1 MSMTTRQEFMEEGRN
16 VERYLSATVCDKNCI
31 DVTTDN
37 SYAGVDFLIKG
48 VAWDVKNAW
57 NTENG
62 GNKTLRESRN
72 IKKWYRKNKDNTF
85 NWHLFPYK
93 PHLLSENG
101 FLKFC
106 GKAEIKSPLEAL
118 WT

>member
-1 MSMTTRQEFMEEGRN
+1 MTKQESMREGKN
-16 VERYLSATVCDKNCI
+16 VERYISTTVCDKNCI

-37 SYAGVDFLIKG
+37 SYAGVDFLIGEEK
-48 VAWDVKNAW
+48 WDVKNAW

-62 GNKTLRESRN
+62 GNKTLRESRG

-93 PHLLSENG
+93 PYLLSENG

-106 GKAEIKSPLEAL
+106 GKTEIYNPLEVL
-118 WT
+118 WS